1 MSRLDQY
8 SGETFRGEVVQL
20 DGRRFE
26 SCSFVECEMRYS
38 GGDAPALVG
47 CSFGKCTWS
56 FSAEAANTLAF
67 LSGMYNGGMDAL
79 VESTFQS
86 VKDSSFVQTQSTNG
100 GLSESKQ
107 TGRKAHPL
115 VFRIPKIFKKPKR

>member
-1 MSRLDQY
+1 
-8 SGETFRGEVVQL
+8 
-20 DGRRFE
+20 
-26 SCSFVECEMRYS
+26 MRYS

-47 CSFGKCTWS
+47 CNFGQCTWS

-67 LSGMYNGGMDAL
+67 LAGMYNGGMDTL

-86 VKDSSFVQTQSTNG
+86 VKDSSFVQTEPPNDGST
-100 GLSESKQ
+100 EPKQ

-115 VFRIPKIFKKPKR
+115 VFRIPKILKKPKL

>member
-8 SGETFRGEVVQL
+8 SGETFRGEVIQL
-20 DGRRFE
+20 DGRQFE
-26 SCSFVECEMRYS
+26 NCIFVECEMRYS

-47 CSFGKCTWS
+47 CNFGQCTWS

-67 LSGMYNGGMDAL
+67 LAGMYNGGMDTL

-86 VKDSSFVQTQSTNG
+86 VKDSSFVQTEPPNDGST
-100 GLSESKQ
+100 EPKQ

-115 VFRIPKIFKKPKR
+115 VFRIPKILKKPKL